1 MKNLKNGKE
10 DSTKLNL
17 FDLHNPEEDI
27 TIRHCLRAFTTL
39 PRYCGFSDKR
49 NEHAEET
56 ISILKEVDE
65 KAKIKF
71 GNNWREKWIEKIG
84 LEVKPESARAWMRGK
99 KPIPLIALEK
109 LKEMG
114 FEQEIDLIMD
124 RVGYI
129 SSCTKEITKVPGTLT
144 PDILYLAG
152 LLLSD
157 GHLQGTKRKNQ
168 NHFYYAVYLYSGDKS
183 LLEKHITPIIESEF
197 DLSNIRLV
205 YRHQAWTLSKKNKVL
220 FRFFNRILGIPHG
233 KKSIKA
239 KIPKIVWDMDPEKAI
254 PFLAG
259 LIDGDIGRHG
269 KSMGGTFRSEK
280 FVDDVILYLDRL
292 GVKATKRK
300 SNTLK
305 DGYIQNEFYIP
316 KKQVHILK
324 DNMAKVFLPKRSDRI
339 DLLFCR
345 DTKVV

>member
-1 MKNLKNGKE
+1 MKNLNNGKE
-10 DSTKLNL
+10 NSIKLNL
-17 FDLHNPEEDI
+17 FNLHNPEEDV

-39 PRYCGFSDKR
+39 PKYCGFSDKR
-49 NEHAEET
+49 NEHAEEI
-56 ISILKEVDE
+56 ISILKEVDK
-65 KAKIKF
+65 KARIKF
-71 GNNWREKWIEKIG
+71 GNKWREKWIEKIG
-84 LEVKPESARAWMRGK
+84 LKVKSKSTGAWIRGK
-99 KPIPLIALEK
+99 KPVPLIALEK

-114 FEQEIDLIMD
+114 FEQEIDHIMD
-124 RVGYI
+124 RVTYV
-129 SSCTKEITKVPGTLT
+129 SSRTKEITKVPKSLT

-168 NHFYYAVYLYSGDKS
+168 NHFYYAVYLYSGDKTI
-183 LLEKHITPIIESEF
+183 LKKHIIPIIESTF
-197 DLSNIRLV
+197 DLSNIRLI

-239 KIPKIVWDMDPEKAI
+239 KIPEIVWGIDPEKAI

-280 FVDDVILYLDRL
+280 FVDDVILYLDKI
-292 GVKATKRK
+292 GVKAIKRK
-300 SNTLK
+300 TNILK
-305 DGYIQNEFYIP
+305 GGYTQNEFYIP
-316 KKQVHILK
+316 KNQVYVLK
-324 DNMAKVFLPKRSDRI
+324 DIMAKFFLPKRLDRI
-339 DLLFCR
+339 DILFCR